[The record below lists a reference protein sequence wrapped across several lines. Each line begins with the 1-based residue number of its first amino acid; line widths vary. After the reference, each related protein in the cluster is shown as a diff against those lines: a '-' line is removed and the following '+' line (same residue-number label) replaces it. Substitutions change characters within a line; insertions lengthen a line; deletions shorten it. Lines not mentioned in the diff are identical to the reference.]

1 MGAGSPALDF
11 DPMAKYG
18 GVGPPLDMKQG
29 YVVVLQH
36 PVTTEYET
44 SRRNVTETLQAVADL
59 GLPALW
65 FWPNVD
71 AGSDGTSKGI
81 RTFRELHRPQN
92 IRFFKNMAP
101 EDFLRLLCNSRM
113 LVGNSSVGIRECS
126 FLGVP
131 VVNVGSRQAGRE
143 RGGNVHDTDYV
154 REDILAAMRRIL
166 SSLRSPGAGA

>member
-1 MGAGSPALDF
+1 
-11 DPMAKYG
+11 
-18 GVGPPLDMKQG
+18 
-29 YVVVLQH
+29 
-36 PVTTEYET
+36 
-44 SRRNVTETLQAVADL
+44 
-59 GLPALW
+59 
-65 FWPNVD
+65 
-71 AGSDGTSKGI
+71 
-81 RTFRELHRPQN
+81 
-92 IRFFKNMAP
+92 MAP

-166 SSLRSPGAGA
+166 SSPRPEKSTLYGDGRAGVRMAGLLATEPLVTEKKLPY